1 MIQYVYLKHMR
12 KLWSL
17 GKVRSTVLRFSTT
30 NRNASHLIKNELEQI
45 SPGIRQMLNSNS
57 EFLEECSKYYTIA
70 QGKQM
75 RPSLVLLMS
84 KATSLC
90 HGIDRS
96 VVGDKY
102 IDDDDLRSFS
112 TGQILPSQLRL
123 AQITEMIHIASLLHD
138 DVIDHANV
146 RRGSPSSN
154 VAFGNRRSIL
164 AGNFILARASTAMA
178 RLRNPQVT
186 ELLAT
191 VIADLVRGEFLQL
204 KNTMDP
210 SSLEIKQSN
219 FDYYIEK
226 SFLKTASL
234 ISKSCKASTILGQ
247 CSPTVAT
254 AAGEYGRCIGTAFQL
269 MDDVLDYT
277 SKDDTLGKAAGA
289 DLKLGLATAPVLFAW
304 KKYPELGAMIVNR
317 FNHPS
322 DIQRARSLVE
332 CTDAIEQTI
341 TWAKEYIKK
350 AKDSLLCLPDS
361 PARKALFALA
371 DKVIT
376 RKK

>member
-84 KATSLC
+84 KATSLF

-102 IDDDDLRSFS
+102 TDDDDLRSFS

-164 AGNFILARASTAMA
+164 AGNFILARASTVMA

-332 CTDAIEQTI
+332 CSDAIEQPI
-341 TWAKEYIKK
+341 TWAIEYIKK
-350 AKDSLLCLPDS
+350 RFPSVS
-361 PARKALFALA
+361 P
-371 DKVIT
+371 
-376 RKK
+376 